1 MFKTSAKTI
10 TRILSLLYLLILV
23 WILVFKMGVR
33 FSYMEERSV
42 NLVPFGASQS
52 RNGSFGTA
60 EVILNMLIFV
70 PVGVYAAAL
79 GWRLG
84 LLLVFLLSFVL
95 ELVQYLFRV
104 GAFDVTDIITNTIGG
119 AMGYLLFLCTR
130 RLLGSHERTQN
141 WLSAVA
147 IPITLVFIVLLV
159 LLRLGMLPIR
169 YQ

>member
-1 MFKTSAKTI
+1 MFKTSANTI
-10 TRILSLLYLLILV
+10 TRILSLLYLLLLI

-33 FSYMEERSV
+33 FSYMDERSV
-42 NLVPFGASQS
+42 NLIPFGASKA

-95 ELVQYLFRV
+95 ELVQYLFRI
-104 GAFDVTDIITNTIGG
+104 GAFDITDIITNTVGG
-119 AMGYLLFLCTR
+119 AMGYILFLGAR
-130 RLLGSHERTQN
+130 RLLGSHARTQN
-141 WLSAVA
+141 WLNAVA